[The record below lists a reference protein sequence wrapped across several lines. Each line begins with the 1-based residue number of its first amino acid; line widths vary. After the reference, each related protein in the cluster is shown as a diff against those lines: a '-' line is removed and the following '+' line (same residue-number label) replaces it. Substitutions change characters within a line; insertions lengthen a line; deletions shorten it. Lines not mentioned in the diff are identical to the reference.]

1 MYKFLRER
9 MNAGEQAYIV
19 CPLVKVS
26 EKMDLSDAE
35 ETAQKLQTE
44 IFPDKNIAVLHG
56 QMKNEDKAEIMENFR
71 LGTIDIL
78 VATTVIEVGVDVP
91 NATVM
96 IIENAERFGLAQLHQ
111 LRGRIGRGEKQ
122 GYWILMGHPNTEES
136 KRRLEVMTKTNDGF
150 FIAEEDL
157 SIRGPGEVLG
167 LRQHG
172 LPELKVADLTQDIA
186 ELELAKKLA
195 DEILADGIENEKY
208 AELRAKLKRRLLSAK
223 LTLEVERNDG

>member
-1 MYKFLRER
+1 M
-9 MNAGEQAYIV
+9 
-19 CPLVKVS
+19 
-26 EKMDLSDAE
+26 
-35 ETAQKLQTE
+35 
-44 IFPDKNIAVLHG
+44 
-56 QMKNEDKAEIMENFR
+56 
-71 LGTIDIL
+71 
-78 VATTVIEVGVDVP
+78 
-91 NATVM
+91 
-96 IIENAERFGLAQLHQ
+96 
-111 LRGRIGRGEKQ
+111 
-122 GYWILMGHPNTEES
+122 
-136 KRRLEVMTKTNDGF
+136 EVMTKTNDGF

-223 LTLEVERNDG
+223 LTLEGERNDG